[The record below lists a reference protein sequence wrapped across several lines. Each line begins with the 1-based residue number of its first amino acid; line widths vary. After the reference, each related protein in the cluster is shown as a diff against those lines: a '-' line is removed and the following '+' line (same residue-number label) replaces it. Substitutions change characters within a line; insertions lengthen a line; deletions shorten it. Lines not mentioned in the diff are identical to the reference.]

1 MSLCTMLFTFF
12 ILLIVHTD
20 ADDHASNNFLIETED
35 GKFYLAEMGSTED
48 GTKDLMGPSNHSVM
62 R

>member
-1 MSLCTMLFTFF
+1 MLFILI

-20 ADDHASNNFLIETED
+20 ADDHASNSFLIETED

-48 GTKDLMGPSNHSVM
+48 GTKDLEGSSNHSVM

>member
-1 MSLCTMLFTFF
+1 MLFILL

-35 GKFYLAEMGSTED
+35 GKFYLAEIGSTED
-48 GTKDLMGPSNHSVM
+48 GTKDLEGSSNHSVM

>member
-12 ILLIVHTD
+12 ILMVVQTD
-20 ADDHASNNFLIETED
+20 ADGHASNNFLIETED

>member
-1 MSLCTMLFTFF
+1 MLFIFF

-35 GKFYLAEMGSTED
+35 GKFYLAEIGSTGDE
-48 GTKDLMGPSNHSVM
+48 TKYQDGPSNHSVM

>member
-1 MSLCTMLFTFF
+1 MV
-12 ILLIVHTD
+12 VHTD
-20 ADDHASNNFLIETED
+20 ADGHASNNFLIETED

>member
-1 MSLCTMLFTFF
+1 MLFILL

-20 ADDHASNNFLIETED
+20 ADDHHASNNFLIETED

-48 GTKDLMGPSNHSVM
+48 GTKDLEGPSNHSVM

>member
-1 MSLCTMLFTFF
+1 MLFILI

-35 GKFYLAEMGSTED
+35 GKFYLAEIGSTGD
-48 GTKDLMGPSNHSVM
+48 GTKYQDGPSNHSVM

>member
-1 MSLCTMLFTFF
+1 MLFILL

-48 GTKDLMGPSNHSVM
+48 GTKHLEGPSNHSLM

>member
-1 MSLCTMLFTFF
+1 MMFTLI

-35 GKFYLAEMGSTED
+35 GKFYLAEMGSIED
-48 GTKDLMGPSNHSVM
+48 GTKDLDGPSNHSVM

>member
-1 MSLCTMLFTFF
+1 MLFTFF

-48 GTKDLMGPSNHSVM
+48 GTKDLEGPSNHSVM